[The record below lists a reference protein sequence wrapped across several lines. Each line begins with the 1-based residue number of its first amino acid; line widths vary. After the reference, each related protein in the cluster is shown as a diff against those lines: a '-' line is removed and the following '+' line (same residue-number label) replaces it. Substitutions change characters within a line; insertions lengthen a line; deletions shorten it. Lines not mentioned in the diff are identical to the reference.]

1 MQPPCVRIFSL
12 AVAALFG
19 TSSVYAE
26 KNAAGT
32 LPESNVSK
40 PLTEK
45 QKRKREEKL
54 RKELEGPY
62 RKWLTEDVAYIITA
76 EERAAFKRL
85 ATDDEREAFVE
96 QFWLRRDPS
105 PDTTENEFK
114 EEHYRRIAYAN
125 DRFSSGFPGWK
136 TDRGRMYI
144 MYGPPDE
151 ITGQTAGGMYERPPE
166 EGGGMTK
173 VFPFEQWR
181 YRYIEGIGGDIV
193 IEFVDPTMTGEF
205 HMTMDPSEKDAL
217 LHSPTGGLTWAE
229 QSGLVDKDQNRFW
242 TRTDG
247 TNLGAPVGGYTPVGQ
262 SEFARLEQFTKL
274 YKPPP
279 IKFKDLETAVTT
291 HIRYNMLP
299 LKVQADYIKVTDNT
313 VLTNITLQIENKDLQ
328 FESKGGVQRAAVN
341 IYGRIT
347 TMSRRVANVFEDTVS
362 LDSPPEHLQ
371 AFLLLRRWS
380 LYQKAVPLTP
390 GMYRLNVVVK
400 DLVGG
405 NMNNY
410 EMALNVPHYEEEK
423 LESSSV
429 ILADVIEKVPAR
441 STGAGQ
447 FVLGSYKVRP
457 RLDATFRYDEKMLIY
472 LQLYNF
478 LPDEKTRKANGTIDY
493 EVVNN
498 DTNQK
503 VFELT
508 EDIAKMP
515 ESSTQQVTVN
525 KRMTLT
531 ALKPGLYTLKMKVT
545 DKNRNQTL
553 TPAATF
559 RVIYN

>member
-1 MQPPCVRIFSL
+1 MQPPWVRIFSL
-12 AVAALFG
+12 AVVALFSMISG
-19 TSSVYAE
+19 YAE
-26 KNAAGT
+26 KNTGGAVEGPT
-32 LPESNVSK
+32 VTK
-40 PLTEK
+40 PFTEK
-45 QKRKREEKL
+45 QKRKREDKL

-85 ATDDEREAFVE
+85 ATDDEREAFIE

-151 ITGQTAGGMYERPPE
+151 ITGQTAGGVYERPPE
-166 EGGGMTK
+166 EGGGTTK

-217 LHSPTGGLTWAE
+217 LHSPSGGLTWAE

-247 TNLGAPVGGYTPVGQ
+247 TNLGAPVGGYTPVGK

-400 DLVGG
+400 DPVGG
-405 NMNNY
+405 SMSNY

-478 LPDEKTRKANGTIDY
+478 LPDEKTRRANGTIEY

-503 VFELT
+503 VLDLT

>member
-1 MQPPCVRIFSL
+1 
-12 AVAALFG
+12 
-19 TSSVYAE
+19 
-26 KNAAGT
+26 
-32 LPESNVSK
+32 
-40 PLTEK
+40 
-45 QKRKREEKL
+45 
-54 RKELEGPY
+54 
-62 RKWLTEDVAYIITA
+62 
-76 EERAAFKRL
+76 
-85 ATDDEREAFVE
+85 
-96 QFWLRRDPS
+96 
-105 PDTTENEFK
+105 
-114 EEHYRRIAYAN
+114 
-125 DRFSSGFPGWK
+125 
-136 TDRGRMYI
+136 
-144 MYGPPDE
+144 
-151 ITGQTAGGMYERPPE
+151 
-166 EGGGMTK
+166 MTQ

-371 AFLLLRRWS
+371 AFLCFAAGRSIRKPFRLR
-380 LYQKAVPLTP
+380 P
-390 GMYRLNVVVK
+390 GC
-400 DLVGG
+400 
-405 NMNNY
+405 
-410 EMALNVPHYEEEK
+410 
-423 LESSSV
+423 
-429 ILADVIEKVPAR
+429 
-441 STGAGQ
+441 
-447 FVLGSYKVRP
+447 
-457 RLDATFRYDEKMLIY
+457 
-472 LQLYNF
+472 
-478 LPDEKTRKANGTIDY
+478 
-493 EVVNN
+493 
-498 DTNQK
+498 
-503 VFELT
+503 
-508 EDIAKMP
+508 
-515 ESSTQQVTVN
+515 
-525 KRMTLT
+525 T
-531 ALKPGLYTLKMKVT
+531 A
-545 DKNRNQTL
+545 
-553 TPAATF
+553 
-559 RVIYN
+559 